1 MHFALIRYGWSQPDE
16 SIYQNADIDE
26 RASFVSRTIH
36 LWHSSQLYAQ
46 SQRIGL
52 RSRQCQPLAAHFA
65 IIYFRR
71 LTYPIRNGVL
81 VWPPL
86 ATHGCFFA
94 GHHGKRPGQLPFADS

>member
-65 IIYFRR
+65 IIYFCRFS
-71 LTYPIRNGVL
+71 LIL
-81 VWPPL
+81 
-86 ATHGCFFA
+86 FA
-94 GHHGKRPGQLPFADS
+94 MACWCGRHLQSTDAFLLGITA